1 MPLYSV
7 RRELGRGTETVARQR
22 VCTSPLDDGP
32 VVSAA
37 FVMDRF
43 SIFVVYLT
51 NMAVEAVQ
59 RDGTGRTATAP
70 LTLILI
76 AFKRSTKTKYVFA
89 GVNHHAGFSPFSNSR
104 LHAR

>member
-1 MPLYSV
+1 
-7 RRELGRGTETVARQR
+7 
-22 VCTSPLDDGP
+22 
-32 VVSAA
+32 
-37 FVMDRF
+37 
-43 SIFVVYLT
+43 
-51 NMAVEAVQ
+51 MAVEAVQ